1 MASNATSIPEILG
14 DAGIYFSPFYP
25 ADMYRAIKQVLDD
38 HDCRKEQTERRFLEV
53 LSRQQNDL
61 EKLTDELL
69 H

>member
-1 MASNATSIPEILG
+1 
-14 DAGIYFSPFYP
+14 
-25 ADMYRAIKQVLDD
+25 MYRAIKQVLDD
-38 HDCRKEQTERRFLEV
+38 RDCRKEQTERRFLEV